1 MKDRSKFTSMADP
14 LLEGNYPKR
23 GLYQALAIAAMCLH
37 EEADARPLMADV
49 VTALEFLA
57 KPTEEKKSYN
67 GINRKHPL
75 CRLCERRKCHGRAR
89 SLVVLQKPKATS
101 TISISISISVS
112 SICLKF
118 NALLY
123 YCATNFTNLVEAVFH
138 KCKYVNGLFSPQE
151 KGPGTRIAGVLFVQN
166 IRMPM

>member
-57 KPTEEKKSYN
+57 KPTEEKK
-67 GINRKHPL
+67 
-75 CRLCERRKCHGRAR
+75 
-89 SLVVLQKPKATS
+89 ATMAS
-101 TISISISISVS
+101 TESIHYVDSV
-112 SICLKF
+112 KGG
-118 NALLY
+118 NAMEEL
-123 YCATNFTNLVEAVFH
+123 EA
-138 KCKYVNGLFSPQE
+138 
-151 KGPGTRIAGVLFVQN
+151 
-166 IRMPM
+166 